1 MPKGNL
7 LFKER
12 DVRRAIRGVTKAGVA
27 VDRVLIDR
35 EGNIAVIARAGEL
48 PSPPITGNDWDELL
62 NGDHQAQAR

>member
-1 MPKGNL
+1 MPRGNL

-27 VDRVLIDR
+27 VDRVLINR

-48 PSPPITGNDWDELL
+48 PSPSITANEWDDLFH
-62 NGDHQAQAR
+62 DKPAA